1 MVCADSHPDEINV
14 LASQTDWAWPTALG
28 HIFRPRGVNLIVA
41 GTANEFVSV
50 LKSRRV
56 QATIVDA
63 DTSLGGLA
71 TIRVIRMGFP
81 RLPCLVVSNDS
92 HQALLQRALDL
103 DVFSVIDKPVDMG
116 ILQQQLNKLFMKVYR
131 SNVFE

>member
-1 MVCADSHPDEINV
+1 MV
-14 LASQTDWAWPTALG
+14 AS
-28 HIFRPRGVNLIVA
+28 
-41 GTANEFVSV
+41 TANEFVSV

-81 RLPCLVVSNDS
+81 RLPCLVVSKDS
-92 HQALLQRALDL
+92 HQALLQQALDL